1 MERRLSIIR
10 RRHSRRSGRVTLY
23 LVATAVVVALIGLGA
38 WLFLGGRGQS
48 EQDQPLTAKVV
59 NAAFEHSIVEQGEV
73 ESSINVEIK
82 SHVKSRNTSGMQ
94 ILTVIPDGSI
104 VEEGQ
109 EVVQLDASA
118 LEQERDTQK
127 IACNTS
133 LALKVQAENTYQAAV
148 IARTEY
154 LEGTFQQEKQTIQ
167 SEIFVAEEN
176 LRRAENYAKYSQRL
190 AGKGFVTSQQLE
202 ADRFAVEKAKSD
214 LSLAKRKLFVLE
226 NYTREKTTRTLDSDI
241 ATAKAKWE
249 AEEESY
255 KLELKK
261 LADVEEQIANCTIT
275 APQAG
280 RVVYANVPNSRGGS
294 AEFIVEAG
302 TSVREGQVILR
313 MPDTKNMQVRAKI
326 NESRIRNVKEGQ
338 QVTIKIDALGNTPL
352 RGVVKKVN
360 RFAEPS
366 SWFSSAV
373 KQYAT
378 EITILDPPDTI
389 MTGLTAE
396 VNIHIER
403 LPAAIQVPVQSVVEH
418 QGKAY
423 VLAQKGNTW
432 EPQPVVIGSTNDSFV
447 RIESG
452 LSADQLVAANPRQH
466 LDRFPFVKDG
476 QLEESPTSILT
487 PQEQVAANAPPAGG
501 QPGVTPAGPVGEGDP
516 NKKRRNSNPAEAFAR
531 MDSDGDG
538 KLSSTEWDAIPA
550 GFRDSLGNAD
560 ANGDGHVDQAELAA
574 AFARMRTARGNGPA
588 GEGGLPMPPNR
599 AAE

>member
-1 MERRLSIIR
+1 MERRLPIIR
-10 RRHSRRSGRVTLY
+10 RRLSRRRGRVTMY
-23 LVATAVVVALIGLGA
+23 LVATAVVAAVIGLGA
-38 WLFLGGRGQS
+38 WLFLGNRGPS
-48 EQDQPLTAKVV
+48 EQNQPLTAKVV

-249 AEEESY
+249 SEEESY

-261 LADVEEQIANCTIT
+261 LADVEEQIAHCTIT

-313 MPDTKNMQVRAKI
+313 MPDTK
-326 NESRIRNVKEGQ
+326 
-338 QVTIKIDALGNTPL
+338 
-352 RGVVKKVN
+352 
-360 RFAEPS
+360 
-366 SWFSSAV
+366 
-373 KQYAT
+373 
-378 EITILDPPDTI
+378 
-389 MTGLTAE
+389 
-396 VNIHIER
+396 
-403 LPAAIQVPVQSVVEH
+403 EH
-418 QGKAY
+418 
-423 VLAQKGNTW
+423 
-432 EPQPVVIGSTNDSFV
+432 
-447 RIESG
+447 
-452 LSADQLVAANPRQH
+452 
-466 LDRFPFVKDG
+466 
-476 QLEESPTSILT
+476 
-487 PQEQVAANAPPAGG
+487 
-501 QPGVTPAGPVGEGDP
+501 AGPRED
-516 NKKRRNSNPAEAFAR
+516 
-531 MDSDGDG
+531 
-538 KLSSTEWDAIPA
+538 
-550 GFRDSLGNAD
+550 
-560 ANGDGHVDQAELAA
+560 
-574 AFARMRTARGNGPA
+574 
-588 GEGGLPMPPNR
+588 
-599 AAE
+599 